1 MVRKFHCSS
10 LAGLRSFGKALILPQ
25 KTPEMILQIYRDSVS
40 KMINDSLFLDESEKL
55 NSGSPH
61 VIGKSLTSV
70 YAKGVSGDPEDIN
83 YMKTFLKEKYGVV
96 FE

>member
-1 MVRKFHCSS
+1 
-10 LAGLRSFGKALILPQ
+10 L
-25 KTPEMILQIYRDSVS
+25 Y
-40 KMINDSLFLDESEKL
+40 LDESEKL
-55 NSGSPH
+55 NPNPPP

-83 YMKTFLKEKYGVV
+83 YMKTFLKEKDGVV